1 MKLLFRPRDE
11 KYVGNGDLPHGTFD
25 DTDEWL
31 PVFRYLEEGARRFGD
46 KTLFTVGDADGNP
59 VAEYTYS
66 SANESV
72 NKIANALVGEAGVKK
87 GETAGIYMLNRA
99 EFVLSILA
107 IHKSGAVQVP
117 INKDE
122 KGKRLAY
129 IISYSGQRVLM
140 TDEESLPLLRE
151 IEGGLENLRYVFV
164 AGGAKGKLPAK
175 LGHAKVLPFSFFD
188 GFSPENPGVD
198 VSVSDAERC
207 MFTSGTTGMPKG
219 VSRNHSGVILTVRA
233 YLEHQGVRSGDV
245 LMTVLSLAHA
255 NAQVMCLFAS
265 IAAGARCYIHPRF
278 SASNFWKWAS
288 YGGVTVT
295 NMLGSIPEYLWA
307 SAPSEHDKK
316 HSVRTVLAGPA
327 PKNRAEF
334 EKRFGVRVIEG
345 YGSTEMGMVL
355 WQYAEDFR
363 SGSSGFVT
371 QGYHVEIRDPED
383 TNRVV
388 IRDEWDT
395 AEHPSPPPQ
404 CVGLLFIRPLIPD
417 TTLNE
422 YFKDPERTRQAFD
435 DEGFFNSD
443 DLFAKGVDGRY
454 YFQGRYSRIRVSGEN
469 VDPNAVA
476 NTALKHEAVSQA
488 IALGVRPPDVSDDEI
503 KLNIVLHPGASFDP
517 FEFCKW
523 MAEREP
529 VYMVPRFIQ
538 IYEQFSLTST
548 QKVNLGS
555 LKLLEDDT
563 WDRNTSGLKL
573 KTRK

>member
-11 KYVGNGDLPHGTFD
+11 KYVGSGNLPHGTFD
-25 DTDEWL
+25 DTAKWI
-31 PVFRYLEEGARRFGD
+31 PIFRYLEEGARKFPD
-46 KTLFTVGDADGNP
+46 KPLFTVGDSGGKA
-59 VAEYTYS
+59 VSEYTYG
-66 SANESV
+66 SANGAV
-72 NKIANALVGEAGVKK
+72 NTISNALLEEAGVNK
-87 GETAGIYMLNRA
+87 GETVGIYMLNRA

-107 IHKSGAVQVP
+107 IHKSGGVQVP

-122 KGKRLAY
+122 KGERLAY
-129 IISYSGQRVLM
+129 IINYSGQRVLM
-140 TDEESLPLLRE
+140 TDEESLPLLGE
-151 IEGGLENLRYVFV
+151 IEGGLENLEYVFV
-164 AGGAKGKLPAK
+164 AGGGGEKLPAK
-175 LGHAKVLPFSFFD
+175 IGRAKVLPFSFFD
-188 GFSPENPGVD
+188 DFSSENPDVD

-219 VSRNHSGVILTVRA
+219 VSRNHSGVVLTVRA
-233 YLEHQGVRSGDV
+233 YIEHQGIRSEDA

-265 IAAGARCYIHPRF
+265 IAAGARCVIFPRF
-278 SASNFWKWAS
+278 SASNFWKWA
-288 YGGVTVT
+288 GDCGATIT
-295 NMLGSIPEYLWA
+295 NMLGSVPEYLWA
-307 SAPSEHDKK
+307 SARSEHDRK

-327 PKNRAEF
+327 PKNRTEF
-334 EKRFGVRVIEG
+334 EERFGIRVVEG

-371 QGYHVEIRDPED
+371 QGYHVEIRDSED
-383 TNRVV
+383 TDTVV
-388 IRDEWDT
+388 QDEWDT
-395 AEHPSPPPQ
+395 VEHDSAPPQ

-443 DLFAKGVDGRY
+443 DLFARGTDGRY

-488 IALGVRPPDVSDDEI
+488 IALGVRLPDISDDEI
-503 KLNIVLHPGASFDP
+503 KLNIVLNAGASFDEV
-517 FEFCKW
+517 EFCKW
-523 MAEREP
+523 MAERGP

-538 IYEQFSLTST
+538 IYEQFPLTST
-548 QKVNLGS
+548 QKINLGS
-555 LKLLEDDT
+555 LKLLEDKT
-563 WDRNTSGLKL
+563 WDRSKSGLRL